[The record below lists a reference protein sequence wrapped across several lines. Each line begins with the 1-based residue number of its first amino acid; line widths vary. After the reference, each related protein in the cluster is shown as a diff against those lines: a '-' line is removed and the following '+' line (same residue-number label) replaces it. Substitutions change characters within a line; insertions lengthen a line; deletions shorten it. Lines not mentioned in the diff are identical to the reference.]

1 MIKKIDILGLQL
13 DNYTV
18 REAIMRVETYLGNN
32 VLNTIESISMRM
44 LMESEQDEILKE
56 VISSLDLAVIGEKE
70 ILQATKLN
78 TMQRI
83 RETEENDFFYEFF
96 KRVERNRKSVFVL
109 GETTE
114 RVEWLKERLQQD
126 FSKLNLVGSYA
137 TETCVGDLDA
147 VINELNATTPDVIVS
162 VIPSPQQE
170 HFFFEH
176 RDKMNANIWY
186 GIGDLAV
193 KQKRS
198 IWGKLMS
205 IVHRGKLK
213 NSIQKYD
220 TKNEDRNEK

>member
-114 RVEWLKERLQQD
+114 RVEWLKERLQQI
-126 FSKLNLVGSYA
+126 FQV
-137 TETCVGDLDA
+137 EPC
-147 VINELNATTPDVIVS
+147 
-162 VIPSPQQE
+162 
-170 HFFFEH
+170 
-176 RDKMNANIWY
+176 
-186 GIGDLAV
+186 
-193 KQKRS
+193 
-198 IWGKLMS
+198 GKLCNGNL
-205 IVHRGKLK
+205 RWRFGCR
-213 NSIQKYD
+213 D
-220 TKNEDRNEK
+220 